1 MAAIQINLSKRS
13 ALSLVNV
20 HAPTATRV
28 AAAHVHL
35 DEFYSALGD
44 YLGSVRSSLLV
55 LVAGDFNA
63 RLGQR
68 DDSGGSCT
76 GRYGRGR
83 RNYSGAMPADF
94 CESFGLFACNTTF
107 QQPVRHLTTW
117 TG

>member
-1 MAAIQINLSKRS
+1 MAAIQINLSKKS
-13 ALSLVNV
+13 ALSLVN
-20 HAPTATRV
+20 APTATRV

-44 YLGSVRSSLLV
+44 YHGSIRSSLLV

-63 RLGQR
+63 KLGQR

-83 RNYSGAMPADF
+83 RNYSGAMLADF

-107 QQPVRHLTTW
+107 QHPARHLTTW